1 MMRLGDIPNIWKFSN
16 GGRYFELMNKL
27 RLSVVEEY
35 DRDRDLHSDY
45 AGTLHTLTRDL
56 LAASRFK
63 YHSVQY
69 RLKDRTSLARKV
81 LSDLKYSSLT
91 DVADVIGIRVITY
104 FADEVDVVAGIIRR
118 EFMVEDEKD
127 RRTPGQFGYRSLHQ
141 VVRLNSV
148 RSGLLEYTRFAKL
161 KAEIQIRSILDHA
174 WAEIAHDRAYKGSAL
189 VPTSIPEQFSRL
201 AALLQDADRQF
212 EKVRDEIE
220 SHASTTVWKIAR
232 AEGKTERVGDF
243 TLYASKARFPAGSQS
258 LMWDLVLYL
267 NTPVTNR
274 LGPDNVTDV
283 VAFLDGV
290 ALSRPAT
297 KSGAL
302 IFSDALQLAA
312 IEGNEF
318 RVRVAHLRVHA
329 AYLGTGTPIVA
340 TLEAHSRVTGDR
352 VRLAEPLEVGHTHRA
367 MSFRVIDQNGDENL
381 FLLTREAGINHA
393 LAENPNSK
401 GAVVNL
407 ELCFREAINGAFRTD
422 LQEAGVTGSAVD
434 SGTRFVVGFL
444 GVPNNVEL
452 YITAQELRAEI
463 RSDSECKARL
473 LEGNWAGSE
482 SAVPMTTTT
491 VATVK
496 RTDENVQI
504 ARLQKS
510 GNSAMAVWEW
520 VDRDPLRLTPQEVR
534 FGVVIVAKPGEAAA
548 GTTQVYG
555 NLGPISAVG
564 TASSSSPIPRFSSFG
579 PPLDAFSFL

>member
-1 MMRLGDIPNIWKFSN
+1 MPNTWKFGN
-16 GGRYFELMNKL
+16 GGGYFELMNKL

-148 RSGLLEYTRFAKL
+148 RSGLLEYTRFVKL

-220 SHASTTVWKIAR
+220 RHASTTVWKIAR

-243 TLYASKARFPAGSQS
+243 TVYTSKARFPAGSQS

-274 LGPDNVTDV
+274 LGPDGITDV
-283 VAFLDGV
+283 VAVLDGV
-290 ALSRPAT
+290 ALTRPAT
-297 KSGAL
+297 MYSPSAL
-302 IFSDALQLAA
+302 IFSDALQLEA

-318 RVRVAHLRVHA
+318 RVRVVHLRVHA
-329 AYLGTGTPIVA
+329 GYLGIGTPIVA

-352 VRLAEPLEVGHTHRA
+352 VRLAEPLEVGHIHPA

-393 LAENPNSK
+393 LAENSK
-401 GAVVNL
+401 AEGAIVNL

-434 SGTRFVVGFL
+434 SGTRLVVDFL

-452 YITAQELRAEI
+452 YVTARELRAEI

-473 LEGNWAGSE
+473 LEGDWAGSE
-482 SAVPMTTTT
+482 SAMPMTTTT

-520 VDRDPLRLTPQEVR
+520 VDGNPLRLTPQEVR
-534 FGVVIVAKPGEAAA
+534 FGVVIVAKPGEAGA
-548 GTTQVYG
+548 GTTQVCGY
-555 NLGPISAVG
+555 LGPLSTVS
-564 TASSSSPIPRFSSFG
+564 TANSSSPMPRFSSFG
-579 PPLDAFSFL
+579 SPLDAFSFR